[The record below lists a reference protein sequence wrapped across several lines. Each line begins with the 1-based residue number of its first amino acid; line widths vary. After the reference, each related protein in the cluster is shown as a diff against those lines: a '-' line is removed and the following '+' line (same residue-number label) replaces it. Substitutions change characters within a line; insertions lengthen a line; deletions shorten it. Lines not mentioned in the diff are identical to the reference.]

1 MCTVCQT
8 MILGNRYEA
17 NNVADKKMLWRSFH
31 FRLGRQIASGAGG
44 LWKKPSG
51 DWTEF
56 WGGEK

>member
-1 MCTVCQT
+1 MV
-8 MILGNRYEA
+8 LGNRYEA
-17 NNVADKKMLWRSFH
+17 DNVADKKKMLWRSFH
-31 FRLGRQIASGAGG
+31 FRVGRQIASGGGG